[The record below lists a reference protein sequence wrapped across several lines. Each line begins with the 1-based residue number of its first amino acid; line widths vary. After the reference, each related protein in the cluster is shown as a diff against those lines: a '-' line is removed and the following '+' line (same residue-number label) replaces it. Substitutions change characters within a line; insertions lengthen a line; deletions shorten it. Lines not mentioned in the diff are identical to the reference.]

1 MDNINA
7 SAQKHMDIL
16 VSAAM
21 SPDNKTLH
29 KEATKLH
36 GVVECLKYIFTF
48 GIKDSGE
55 QRLKS
60 VINSLSRS
68 LASEGMSPRITL
80 NSIIDKPGIPIRF
93 TIDKS
98 EKSLQ
103 GEYELCIR
111 KDTNKAYSLSISE
124 ENVVEPL
131 ELQLS
136 EAQFLSGVRYFDNI
150 YFLDTHNLSEAKQKY
165 IDTGYLDLSGEDLS
179 ELDMSDLDL
188 SNANL
193 SEANLTGTNL
203 TGTDLTGTNLT
214 GINLTGINLTT
225 EQLLDT
231 NLIRNNFSEDNQ
243 LEAAEKLNEIMLL
256 EKNIF
261 SKYNKLFESIK
272 NMAKPECQQLFSK
285 TLIEEDS
292 NMMVSYSIAGNIIAN
307 ESILHYTMQKF
318 SEAGMGNL
326 KQINDKLSKLFF
338 EQPAVYKNIIPAE
351 SSLREITTLDEWSEA
366 FQSGYF
372 DREKM
377 DLLSQGLRTTTEYK
391 NFIKDQKDDLE
402 SLNIT
407 SKDSYYKI
415 LDKCDALIANYDYST
430 NPSEETLGHYISFH
444 TEFCEL
450 IDDIFN

>member
-7 SAQKHMDIL
+7 FAQKHLDIL

-21 SPDNKTLH
+21 SPDDKILH
-29 KEATKLH
+29 NEATKLH

-55 QRLKS
+55 KRLKS
-60 VINSLSRS
+60 VINSLSRA
-68 LASEGMSPRITL
+68 LASEGMSPLKTL
-80 NSIIDKPGIPIRF
+80 NSIIDKPGISIRF

-103 GEYELCIR
+103 GEYELCIS
-111 KDTNKAYSLSISE
+111 KDTDGAYSLNISE
-124 ENVVEPL
+124 ENVSEPL

-136 EAQFLSGVRYFDNI
+136 EAQFTSGARYLSTI
-150 YFLDTHNLSEAKQKY
+150 YFLDTNNLSEAEQKY
-165 IDTGYLDLSGEDLS
+165 IDSGCLDLSGEDLS

-188 SNANL
+188 SNADL
-193 SEANLTGTNL
+193 SEANLSRTS
-203 TGTDLTGTNLT
+203 
-214 GINLTGINLTT
+214 ITT

-256 EKNIF
+256 GKNIF
-261 SKYNKLFESIK
+261 SKYNKSFESIK
-272 NMAKPECQQLFSK
+272 NMATPECQQLFSK

-307 ESILHYTMQKF
+307 ESIVHYTMQKF

-338 EQPAVYKNIIPAE
+338 EQPAVYKDIIPAE
-351 SSLREITTLDEWSEA
+351 SSLREITTLDKWNEA
-366 FQSGYF
+366 LQSGYF
-372 DREKM
+372 DADKM
-377 DLLSQGLRTTTEYK
+377 ALLSQGLHTTTEYK
-391 NFIKDQKDDLE
+391 NFIKDLKDDLE

-407 SKDSYYKI
+407 SQESYFKI
-415 LDKCDALIANYDYST
+415 SDKCDVLIGKYDYST
-430 NPSEETLGHYISFH
+430 NSGAETLGHYTSFYR
-444 TEFCEL
+444 EFGKL
-450 IDDIFN
+450 IDVIFNKR

>member
-7 SAQKHMDIL
+7 FAQKHLDIL

-21 SPDNKTLH
+21 SPDNKILH
-29 KEATKLH
+29 NEATKLH

-55 QRLKS
+55 KRLKS

-68 LASEGMSPRITL
+68 LASEGMSPRKTL
-80 NSIIDKPGIPIRF
+80 NSIIDKPGISIRF

-103 GEYELCIR
+103 GEYELCI
-111 KDTNKAYSLSISE
+111 NKNTDGAYSLNISE
-124 ENVVEPL
+124 ENVSEPL

-136 EAQFLSGVRYFDNI
+136 EAQFTSGARYLSTI
-150 YFLDTHNLSEAKQKY
+150 YFLDEHNLSEAEQKY
-165 IDTGYLDLSGEDLS
+165 IDSGYLDLSGEDLS

-188 SNANL
+188 SNADL
-193 SEANLTGTNL
+193 SLANLTGT
-203 TGTDLTGTNLT
+203 
-214 GINLTGINLTT
+214 NLTT

-272 NMAKPECQQLFSK
+272 NIAKPECQQLFSK

-338 EQPAVYKNIIPAE
+338 EQPAVYKNIIPAK
-351 SSLREITTLDEWSEA
+351 SSLRKITTLDEWREA
-366 FQSGYF
+366 SQSGYF
-372 DREKM
+372 DAEKM
-377 DLLSQGLRTTTEYK
+377 ALLSQGLRTTTEYK
-391 NFIKDQKDDLE
+391 NFIKDLKDDLK

-407 SKDSYYKI
+407 SQESYFKI
-415 LDKCDALIANYDYST
+415 SDECDVLIGKYDYST
-430 NPSEETLGHYISFH
+430 NFGAETLGHYTSFYR
-444 TEFCEL
+444 EFGKL
-450 IDDIFN
+450 IDVIFNKR